1 MVMHRMTVTLTGQQD
16 LWNKEQVEHGHF
28 DNDSEYIRDLIQCV
42 QQDLVRVIALRQAL
56 NAGASS
62 ANAKPLEMSGIKQ
75 AARCRFYSED

>member
-1 MVMHRMTVTLTGQQD
+1 MTVTLTGQQD